1 MPKKDQGVSLMKR
14 ILKISALL
22 LATLALL
29 LAGVAARYI
38 HSKQPQRS
46 GTLTL
51 TQLQAPVSVRYDERG
66 VPHIRA
72 ESETDMYR
80 ALGYV
85 QAQDRL
91 FQMEM
96 MRRLAQGEL
105 AEILGPTVADTDRL
119 FRTGGIR
126 EQARAEAAKMDINSP
141 SAKGLIAYLDG
152 VNQFQATHPAPLEF
166 DVLAIPKRPFTR
178 SEE

>member
-1 MPKKDQGVSLMKR
+1 MKR

-29 LAGVAARYI
+29 LAGVAAWYI

-91 FQMEM
+91 FQMDLW
-96 MRRLAQGEL
+96 RRAAQG
-105 AEILGPTVADTDRL
+105 R
-119 FRTGGIR
+119 
-126 EQARAEAAKMDINSP
+126 AAKSRI
-141 SAKGLIAYLDG
+141 
-152 VNQFQATHPAPLEF
+152 
-166 DVLAIPKRPFTR
+166 
-178 SEE
+178 